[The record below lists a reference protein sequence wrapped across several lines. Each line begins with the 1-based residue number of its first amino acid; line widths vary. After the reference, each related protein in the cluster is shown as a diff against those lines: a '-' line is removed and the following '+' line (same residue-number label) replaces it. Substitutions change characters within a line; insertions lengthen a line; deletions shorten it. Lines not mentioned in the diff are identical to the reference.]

1 MNDDAL
7 TPSSFNQHVS
17 NESLSATERYLQTAG
32 IHDLM
37 TKEEEYECAQ
47 ACRQGDKQAYNKMVQ
62 QNLRLVIKVAKPY
75 KPKGAITFL
84 DLVAEGNLGLLRAVE
99 GYNPDLGW
107 RFSTYAVWWIRQS
120 IERAI
125 MNHNRTIRIPVH
137 VLKDLNTYNK
147 AVQQLSEE
155 LGQTPS
161 DEAVA
166 EFLDRPIEDIRFLV
180 NQTKDSCSLDE
191 ITDEHDNN
199 YYMHSIPDESIST
212 PTKDVEASSIKKLI
226 NSWLEILND
235 NQKKVLMMRYGL
247 NGYDIHSLDECGREL
262 KVSRERCRQIQF
274 DALKKIYANIEDRDV
289 IAA

>member
-1 MNDDAL
+1 MSGES
-7 TPSSFNQHVS
+7 TKVSESPSNLQ
-17 NESLSATERYLQTAG
+17 ESMCATEHYLHTAG

-37 TKEEEYECAQ
+37 TKEEEIECARACQ
-47 ACRQGDKQAYNKMVQ
+47 AGSRAAFNKMVEK
-62 QNLRLVIKVAKPY
+62 NLRLVIKVAKPY
-75 KPKGAITFL
+75 KPKGAMTFL
-84 DLVAEGNLGLLRAVE
+84 DLVAEGNLGLIRAVE
-99 GYNPDLGW
+99 GFNPDLGW

-147 AVQQLSEE
+147 AVTQLTEE
-155 LGQTPS
+155 IGQAPS
-161 DEAVA
+161 PEAVA
-166 EFLDRPIEDIRFLV
+166 EFLDRPIEDIRFLI

-191 ITDEHDNN
+191 LTEVHDNI
-199 YYMHSIPDESIST
+199 YTHSVSDDNIQTPVSMAEESS
-212 PTKDVEASSIKKLI
+212 VKKLI
-226 NSWLEILND
+226 NQWLDILNE

-247 NGYDIHSLDECGREL
+247 NGYDTHSLDECGREL

-274 DALKKIYANIEDRDV
+274 DALKKIHQHVASSE